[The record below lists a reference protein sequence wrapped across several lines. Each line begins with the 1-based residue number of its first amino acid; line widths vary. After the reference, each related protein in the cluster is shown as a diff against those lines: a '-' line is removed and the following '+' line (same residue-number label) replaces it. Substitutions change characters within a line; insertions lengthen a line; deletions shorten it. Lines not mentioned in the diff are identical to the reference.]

1 MCAGGCNQ
9 SGNNCNCG
17 CDTIVLTQAVGP
29 TGATGPAG
37 TTVIFWD
44 TASYSSGNTGADVLL
59 VSTTISLAN
68 TLSSNGSE
76 YQFEITGTCS
86 NDADR
91 YVKIDLNASTI
102 TTVMN
107 NSGVLTDGRFV
118 INGVITRVSSTSTE
132 GFNQSSWN
140 LGNSQQLIP
149 ATNSF
154 VPDFTT
160 TNSFRVYINQSVAS
174 SITISS
180 IKIRRA
186 IL

>member
-1 MCAGGCNQ
+1 MCCEG

-17 CDTIVLTQAVGP
+17 CDAISLPSIAGP

-37 TTVIFWD
+37 TTIIFWD
-44 TASYSSGNTGADVLL
+44 TTTYSTATTGSDVMLL
-59 VSTTISLAN
+59 STTISLAN
-68 TLSSNGSE
+68 SLTTNGSE
-76 YQFEITGTCS
+76 YQFEITGEYS
-86 NDADR
+86 NDSDR
-91 YVKIDLNASTI
+91 AVKIDLNVSSL
-102 TTVMN
+102 TTVSEN
-107 NSGVLTDGRFV
+107 LGVLTDGRFV
-118 INGVITRVSSTSTE
+118 INGIITRVSASATE

-140 LGNSQQLIP
+140 LGGSQQLIP

-160 TNSFRVYINQSVAS
+160 TNTFRVYVNQSVAS
-174 SITISS
+174 SIAIHS

>member
-1 MCAGGCNQ
+1 MCSGGCNG
-9 SGNNCNCG
+9 SGNNCS
-17 CDTIVLTQAVGP
+17 CDCSTIVLPQNVGP
-29 TGATGPAG
+29 TGPTGPAG
-37 TTVIFWD
+37 TTIIFWD
-44 TASYSSGNTGADVLL
+44 TTSYSTVNTGVDVLL
-59 VSTTISLAN
+59 LSTTISLAN

-86 NDADR
+86 DNADR
-91 YVKIDLNASTI
+91 AVKIDLNASSI

-107 NSGVLTDGRFV
+107 NSGVLADGRFV

-132 GFNQSSWN
+132 GFNQASWN
-140 LGNSQQLIP
+140 LGGSQQLLP

-160 TNSFRVYINQSVAS
+160 TNSFRVYVNQSVAS
-174 SITISS
+174 SITITS